1 MRRAI
6 GKPADI
12 PPDADLGRL
21 VRAAVAALLAVAL
34 LAFATAPDARAA
46 IGVEPVMAGFADA
59 IATVGAWVSA
69 AFVAWG
75 AKLVA
80 GAEINPPARRPARDP
95 APLPTGH

>member
-12 PPDADLGRL
+12 PHDVDLGRL

-46 IGVEPVMAGFADA
+46 TGVGHVMAGFADG
-59 IATVGAWVSA
+59 IATVGAWVAA

-75 AKLVA
+75 AQLVA
-80 GAEINPPARRPARDP
+80 GAEVDPPAQRPARDA
-95 APLPTGH
+95 APLSTGH